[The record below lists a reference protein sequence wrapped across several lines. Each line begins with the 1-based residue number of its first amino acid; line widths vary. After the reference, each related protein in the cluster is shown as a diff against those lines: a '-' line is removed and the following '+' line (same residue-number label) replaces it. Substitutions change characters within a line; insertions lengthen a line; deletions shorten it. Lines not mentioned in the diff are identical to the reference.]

1 MPMNRR
7 HFLQISALAGGG
19 LALGL
24 YERPLNGGF
33 AAAAQQPPAYGGLS
47 PRAFLEIHADG
58 TVTIQSKNPEIGQG
72 VSTMLPM
79 LIAEELDVEWSQ
91 VRVEQAGLDERAFGP
106 QFAGGSMS
114 TPMNWE
120 PLRRVGAAARQ
131 LMITAAARKWGVTET
146 ECSTDAGKV
155 IHESSK
161 RSVGYGE
168 LAQDAAALP
177 LPDASTLKLK
187 EARAYRIIGKPL
199 PGVDNNAIL
208 TGKPIF
214 GIDVKLPGMLYA
226 VYQKCPVFAGKVK
239 TANPDVLRGMPGVRH
254 AFVVDGK
261 VKATAIVDSD
271 PGMEPG
277 IAIVADTWWQA
288 QTARKAL
295 KVEWDFAAGSE
306 SAPAMSSQG
315 FADQAAKLLKETPA
329 HTIRTYGN
337 AETALKTAAKTVEAT
352 YAYPFLTHG
361 TLEPQNATAKFDG
374 GKVEIWTTSQA
385 PGGGRQ
391 LVAHQLG
398 IAESDITIHMVRA
411 GGGFGRRLMNEY
423 MVEAAWI
430 AREVKAPVQ
439 VMWSREDDIAHDAY
453 RPGGWH
459 GLKAGLD
466 AQGKVTAWQQHL
478 ITYGQGEHTA
488 PSAGI
493 GGDEF
498 PSGRVPNY
506 FIGHSTMPLWLRTGP
521 MRAPGGNAYA
531 FVGQSFLDEVA
542 LAAGRDPLDLQLELL
557 AATPVADS
565 GNGRSSGFNAERLAG
580 VLKQVAEEAGWRNR
594 SRTQGTGM
602 GIAAYSC
609 HQGYCAEVAEVT
621 VDAANR
627 VRVNQVWAVADV
639 GRQII
644 NPSGARAQAEGGIIE
659 AIGHLNLEITLAAG
673 RVEQTNFTAYHLP
686 RMRQTPQMHISW
698 RITDNSP
705 TGLGEPVMPAVIPAV
720 CNAIF
725 AATGKRVRSLP
736 IMKSGFS
743 LA

>member
-1 MPMNRR
+1 MNRR
-7 HFLQISALAGGG
+7 HFLQLSALAGGG

-24 YERPLNGGF
+24 YERPLGG
-33 AAAAQQPPAYGGLS
+33 ALAAAQQPPRGGGLS

-79 LIAEELDVEWSQ
+79 LIAEELDVEWAQ
-91 VRVEQAGLDERAFGP
+91 VRVEQAGLDEHAFGP

-131 LMITAAARKWGVTET
+131 LLITAASRKWSVPEG

-155 IHESSK
+155 IHANSK
-161 RSVGYGE
+161 RSLAYGE

-177 LPDASTLKLK
+177 LPDASQLKLK
-187 EARAYRIIGKPL
+187 DVKDYRIIGKAL
-199 PGVDNNAIL
+199 PGVDNNAIF
-208 TGKPIF
+208 TGKAIF

-226 VYQKCPVFAGKVK
+226 VYQKCPVFAGRVK
-239 TANPDVLRGMPGVRH
+239 TANLDQIRSMPGVRH

-261 VKATAIVDSD
+261 VKPAAIVDSD
-271 PGMEPG
+271 PGIEPG
-277 IAIVADTWWQA
+277 IAIAADTWWQA
-288 QTARKAL
+288 QSARKAL
-295 KVEWDFAAGSE
+295 KVEWDLAAGSE
-306 SAPAMSSQG
+306 SAPSMSSKA
-315 FADQAAKLLKETPA
+315 FADQAEKLLTATPI
-329 HTIRTYGN
+329 HTIRTYGDP
-337 AETALKTAAKTVEAT
+337 AAAFKSAAKTVEAT
-352 YAYPFLTHG
+352 YSYPFLNHA
-361 TLEPQNATAKFDG
+361 TLEPQNTTAKFDN
-374 GKVEIWTTSQA
+374 GKLEIWTTSQA

-398 IAESDITIHMVRA
+398 IAESDITIHLVRT
-411 GGGFGRRLMNEY
+411 GGGFGRRLMNDY
-423 MVEAAWI
+423 MTEAAWI
-430 AREVKAPVQ
+430 SREVKAPVQ
-439 VMWSREDDIAHDAY
+439 VMWSREDDFAHDAY

-459 GLKAGLD
+459 GLKAGID
-466 AQGKVTAWQQHL
+466 AQGKIVAWQQHL
-478 ITYGQGEHTA
+478 ITYGQGQHTA
-488 PSAGI
+488 PTADI

-498 PSGRVPNY
+498 PSARVPNY

-521 MRAPGGNAYA
+521 MRAPGANAYA

-557 AATPVADS
+557 AAAPVQDKS
-565 GNGRSSGFNAERLAG
+565 NNGRPSGFNAERLAG
-580 VLKQVAEEAGWRNR
+580 VLKQVAEESNWRNR
-594 SRTQGTGM
+594 SHTKGTGL

-609 HQGYCAEVAEVT
+609 HQGYAAEVAEVT
-621 VDAANR
+621 VDSANR
-627 VRVNQVWAVADV
+627 VRVNQVWVVCDV

-659 AIGHLNLEITLAAG
+659 AIGHMNVEITLASG
-673 RVEQTNFTAYHLP
+673 RVEQTNFTQYHLP
-686 RMRQTPQMHISW
+686 RMRQTPRMHISW

-736 IMKSGFS
+736 ITKSGFS
-743 LA
+743 FA

>member
-1 MPMNRR
+1 M
-7 HFLQISALAGGG
+7 SALAGGG

-24 YERPLNGGF
+24 YEQPFTGAF
-33 AAAAQQPPAYGGLS
+33 AAAQQPPGRGGLS

-131 LMITAAARKWGVTET
+131 LLITAASRKWGVAEA
-146 ECSTDAGKV
+146 ECSTNAGKV
-155 IHESSK
+155 FHAASK
-161 RSVGYGE
+161 RSLGYGE
-168 LAQDAAALP
+168 LAQDAASLP

-187 EARAYRIIGKPL
+187 DARDYRIIGKPL
-199 PGVDNNAIL
+199 AGVDNNAIL

-239 TANPDVLRGMPGVRH
+239 SANLDAVRGMPGVRH
-254 AFVVDGK
+254 AFVVDGE
-261 VKATAIVDSD
+261 VKGTAIVDSD

-295 KVEWDFAAGSE
+295 KVDWDFAAGSE

-315 FADQAAKLLKETPA
+315 FADQAEKLLKQTPA

-337 AETALKTAAKTVEAT
+337 HDTALKAAAKTVEAT

-374 GKVEIWTTSQA
+374 GKLEIWTTSQA

-453 RPGGWH
+453 RAGGWH
-459 GLKAGLD
+459 GLKAALD
-466 AQGKVTAWQQHL
+466 AQGKVTAWQQHFV
-478 ITYGQGEHTA
+478 TYGQSEHTA

-521 MRAPGGNAYA
+521 LRAPGANAYA
-531 FVGQSFLDEVA
+531 FVGQSFLDEAA

-557 AATPVADS
+557 AAAPVADAS
-565 GNGRSSGFNAERLAG
+565 GNGRPSGFNAERLAG
-580 VLKQVAEEAGWRNR
+580 VLKQVAEEANWRNR
-594 SRTQGTGM
+594 ARKQGTGM

-659 AIGHLNLEITLAAG
+659 AIGHLNLEITLAGG